1 MTCKIPQWD
10 NKKFLDL
17 WQFGI
22 WIMKVLLLIVVPMV
36 FLKELLPNPL
46 GIDVYPPKTFQR
58 HWELRGVDLYI
69 DATKEGHIPIINGF
83 VLYGLE
89 KEELQTTKLDYSFSI
104 PRSFVA
110 KILKLPEEPIDHE
123 LCIYLRSYFE
133 SSTGERVYLPKQTV
147 RLLIEGMPVQE
158 MHDGDCLPSS
168 SSMTLVGIAPG
179 GIPMEY
185 FEKGVNRTGV
195 IVFSGANLQVDNAA
209 VGTGA
214 VFNYRSDGISI
225 WLNGHEFKGIMG
237 KQDGGKYFKIDWG
250 DKNLLIQLKSV
261 QELSIKAKPAF
272 TQVLVLGI
280 ALLAAWWI
288 LSWSFLGNLE
298 KAWKELVKPAI
309 QKIHK

>member
-1 MTCKIPQWD
+1 MWT
-10 NKKFLDL
+10 
-17 WQFGI
+17 
-22 WIMKVLLLIVVPMV
+22 MKVLLLIVVPIL

-46 GIDVYPPKTFQR
+46 GVEVYPSKTFQR

-69 DATKEGHIPIINGF
+69 DATKEGPIPIINGF

-89 KEELQTTKLDYSFSI
+89 KQELQTTKLDYTFSI
-104 PRSFVA
+104 PRSFIA
-110 KILKLPEEPIDHE
+110 KMLKLPEEPIDHE
-123 LCIYLRSYFE
+123 LCIHLKSYYE

-158 MHDGDCLPSS
+158 MLDGDCLPSG

-185 FEKGVNRTGV
+185 FEEGVNRTGV
-195 IVFSGANLQVDNAA
+195 IVFSGANLQVDNATI
-209 VGTGA
+209 GTGA
-214 VFNYRSDGISI
+214 VFSYRWDGNSV
-225 WLNGHEFKGIMG
+225 WLNGQEFTGVMS
-237 KQDGGKYFKIDWG
+237 KQHDRTYFEIDWS
-250 DKNLLIQLKSV
+250 DKNLLIKLKSV

-272 TQVLVLGI
+272 TQVLILGI
-280 ALLAAWWI
+280 SLLAAWWV

-298 KAWKELVKPAI
+298 RAWKEVIKPAI